1 MSLPTCTGVSA
12 FSTPP
17 TVCILSTTVCFKECS
32 RTDSYQ
38 GNRNTVHKNTAQT
51 QPQLTALWSEAST
64 HTQSARRVRHR
75 HARTRP
81 SPHCDARA
89 VSGGGASEPRA
100 SAELS
105 GHLSV
110 TIQFLARQPATVARQ
125 SATVAEGWLGRR

>member
-1 MSLPTCTGVSA
+1 MISAARQSHRPEAFAVLSLK
-12 FSTPP
+12 
-17 TVCILSTTVCFKECS
+17 I
-32 RTDSYQ
+32 R
-38 GNRNTVHKNTAQT
+38 
-51 QPQLTALWSEAST
+51 PQKREIRSL
-64 HTQSARRVRHR
+64 
-75 HARTRP
+75 

-89 VSGGGASEPRA
+89 VSGDGESEPWA